1 MPERFV
7 IPAPATPAVP
17 VAGTDARFPVHRIY
31 CVGRN
36 YAEHAKEMG
45 HAVDREVPTFFMKP
59 ADAAW
64 TQAEVPYPP
73 GTANLHHE
81 VELVVALH
89 AGGRDLDAAR
99 ALDCVFGYAIGLDLT
114 RRDLQ
119 AAAKAKGNPWD
130 TAKGFDASA
139 PIGAIVPAATLGHP
153 RTGELALAVNGIER
167 QRADIATMVFA
178 VPEILAALSRL
189 FELAPGDLV
198 FTGTPAGVGPLL
210 PGDAFEARFPGLPPL
225 RGAIAR

>member
-1 MPERFV
+1 MANAFV
-7 IPAPATPAVP
+7 IPVPATPSVP

-36 YAEHAKEMG
+36 YAEHAREMG
-45 HAVDREVPTFFMKP
+45 GSVDREVPTFFMKP

-64 TQAEVPYPP
+64 PHDAVPYPP

-89 AGGRDLDAAR
+89 SGGRDLDPAH
-99 ALDCVFGYAIGLDLT
+99 ALQAVFGYAVGLDLT

-139 PIGAIVPAATLGHP
+139 PIGAIARASTVGHP
-153 RTGELALAVNGIER
+153 QTGDLALSVNGVER
-167 QRADIATMVFA
+167 QRADIAGMIFP

-189 FELAPGDLV
+189 FELRAGDLV
-198 FTGTPAGVGPLL
+198 FTGTPAGVAPLL
-210 PGDAFEARFPGLPPL
+210 PGDAFEATFPGLAPL
-225 RGAIAR
+225 RGTVTR

>member
-1 MPERFV
+1 MEPSYV
-7 IPAPATPAVP
+7 IPAPGVPSVP
-17 VAGTDARFPVHRIY
+17 VAGTTARFPVHRIY

-64 TQAEVPYPP
+64 PHAEVPYPP
-73 GTANLHHE
+73 GTSNLHHE
-81 VELVVALH
+81 VELVVAL
-89 AGGRDLDAAR
+89 ASGGRDLDPAR
-99 ALDCVFGYAIGLDLT
+99 ALECVFGYAVGLDLT

-139 PIGAIVPAATLGHP
+139 PIGAIAPVSATGHPAA
-153 RTGELALAVNGIER
+153 GELALSVNGVER
-167 QRADIATMVFA
+167 QRADIATMIFK

-189 FELAPGDLV
+189 YELAPGDLV
-198 FTGTPAGVGPLL
+198 FTGTPAGVGPLVR
-210 PGDAFEARFPGLPPL
+210 GDAFEATFPGLPKL
-225 RGAIAR
+225 RGAMR

>member
-1 MPERFV
+1 MDLRFV
-7 IPAPATPAVP
+7 IPAPATTSVP
-17 VAGTDARFPVHRIY
+17 VAGADAHFPVHRIY

-36 YAEHAKEMG
+36 YAEHAQEMG

-64 TQAEVPYPP
+64 PRAEVPYPP
-73 GTANLHHE
+73 GTTNLHHE
-81 VELVVALH
+81 VEWVVALRS
-89 AGGRDLDAAR
+89 GGRDLDPAD

-139 PIGAIVPAATLGHP
+139 PIGAIVPASIVGHP
-153 RTGELALAVNGIER
+153 RSGELALTVNGVER
-167 QRADIATMVFA
+167 QRADIATMIFK
-178 VPEILAALSRL
+178 VPEILTALSRL
-189 FELAPGDLV
+189 YELAPGDLV
-198 FTGTPAGVGPLL
+198 FTGTPAGVAPLV
-210 PGDAFEARFPGLPPL
+210 PGDAFEATFPGLPTL
-225 RGAIAR
+225 RGSIRG

>member
-1 MPERFV
+1 MTAEFV
-7 IPAPATPAVP
+7 IPVPGVPSVP

-45 HAVDREVPTFFMKP
+45 SVVDREVPTFFMKP

-64 TQAEVPYPP
+64 PHADAPYPP
-73 GTANLHHE
+73 ATTNLHHE
-81 VELVVALH
+81 VELVIAL
-89 AGGRDLDAAR
+89 ASGGTDIDPAR
-99 ALDCVFGYAIGLDLT
+99 ALDHVFGYAVGLDLT

-139 PIGAIVPAATLGHP
+139 PIAPIAPAAAIGHP
-153 RTGELALAVNGIER
+153 AAGELALSINGVER
-167 QRADIATMVFA
+167 QRADIATMIFK

-189 FELAPGDLV
+189 YTLAPGDLV
-198 FTGTPAGVGPLL
+198 FTGTPAGVGPLR
-210 PGDAFEARFPGLPPL
+210 PGDAFEATFPGLPAL
-225 RGAIAR
+225 RGTMR

>member
-1 MPERFV
+1 MNHPFA
-7 IPAPATPAVP
+7 IPVPAVP
-17 VAGTDARFPVHRIY
+17 SVPVADAQARFPVHRIY

-36 YAEHAKEMG
+36 YADHAKEMG
-45 HAVDREVPTFFMKP
+45 STVDRETPTFFMKP

-64 TQAEVPYPP
+64 PRAEVPYPP
-73 GTANLHHE
+73 GTTNLHHE
-81 VELVVALH
+81 VELVVALA
-89 AGGRDLDAAR
+89 AGGRDLDPAR

-139 PIGAIVPAATLGHP
+139 PIGAIAPVSLVGHP
-153 RTGELALAVNGIER
+153 TAGEIALSVNGVER
-167 QRADIATMVFA
+167 QRADIATMIFR

-189 FELAPGDLV
+189 FELAAGDLV
-198 FTGTPAGVGPLL
+198 FTGTPAGVGPLV
-210 PGDAFEARFPGLPPL
+210 PGDAFEATFPGLPAL
-225 RGAIAR
+225 HGAVR

>member
-1 MPERFV
+1 MASAFV
-7 IPAPATPAVP
+7 VPAPTQPSLP
-17 VAGTDARFPVHRIY
+17 VAGTEARFPVHRIY

-45 HAVDREVPTFFMKP
+45 HAVEREVPTFFMKP

-64 TQAEVPYPP
+64 PRAEVPYPP
-73 GTANLHHE
+73 GTTNLHHE
-81 VELVVALH
+81 VELVLALA
-89 AGGRDLDAAR
+89 AGGRDLDPAR
-99 ALDCVFGYAIGLDLT
+99 ALDCVFGYALGLDLT

-139 PIGAIVPAATLGHP
+139 PIGAIVPAATIGHP
-153 RTGELALAVNGIER
+153 RAGELLLVVNGSER
-167 QRADIATMVFA
+167 QRADIATMIFK

-189 FELAPGDLV
+189 YELAPGDLV

-210 PGDAFEARFPGLPPL
+210 PGDAFEATFPGLPPL
-225 RGAIAR
+225 RGAIR

>member
-1 MPERFV
+1 MEPSYV
-7 IPAPATPAVP
+7 IPAPGVPSVP
-17 VAGTDARFPVHRIY
+17 VASTTARFPVHRIY

-64 TQAEVPYPP
+64 PHADVPYPP
-73 GTANLHHE
+73 GTSNLHHE
-81 VELVVALH
+81 VELVVAL
-89 AGGRDLDAAR
+89 ASGGRDLDPAR
-99 ALDCVFGYAIGLDLT
+99 ALECVYGYAVGLDLT

-139 PIGAIVPAATLGHP
+139 PIGAIAPASAIGHPAA
-153 RTGELALAVNGIER
+153 GELALAVNGVER
-167 QRADIATMVFA
+167 QRADIATMIFK
-178 VPEILAALSRL
+178 VPEILVALSRL

-210 PGDAFEARFPGLPPL
+210 PGDAFEATFPALPVL
-225 RGAIAR
+225 RGTMR

>member
-1 MPERFV
+1 MYV
-7 IPAPATPAVP
+7 IPAPAIPSVP

-45 HAVDREVPTFFMKP
+45 HAVDREAPTFFMKP

-64 TQAEVPYPP
+64 PQAEVPYPP

-81 VELVVALH
+81 VELVVAL
-89 AGGRDLDAAR
+89 ASGGRDLDPAR
-99 ALDCVFGYAIGLDLT
+99 ALDGVFGYAIGLDLT

-139 PIGAIVPAATLGHP
+139 PIGAIVPASVVGHP
-153 RTGELALAVNGIER
+153 TSGELALSVNGVER
-167 QRADIATMVFA
+167 QRADIATMVFT

-189 FELAPGDLV
+189 YTLAPGDLV
-198 FTGTPAGVGPLL
+198 FTGTPAGVGPLV
-210 PGDAFEARFPGLPPL
+210 PGDAFEASFPGLPAL
-225 RGAIAR
+225 RGRIA